1 MAEFRYLSESFFGK
15 KLVSLYMESRKTRKS
30 YHAPTVITQ
39 VSVDLET
46 DLLAA
51 STVQPDSQVKTTGQE
66 VVTMDFSQSSFNQEW
81 EK

>member
-1 MAEFRYLSESFFGK
+1 
-15 KLVSLYMESRKTRKS
+15 MESRKRYLS
-30 YHAPTVITQ
+30 PAVIKQ
-39 VSVDLET
+39 VSVDLES

-51 STVQPDSQVKTTGQE
+51 STVKPDSQVKTMGQE